1 MFPKTHLTLKHTLR
15 AMASRRLSRRGWIG
29 ALLEL
34 FIIHISLIIAVVISG
49 IFVVTFSNMMS
60 GLFTMYFNS
69 QKFIS
74 DFVNKNV
81 ELIQCHDL
89 CKITLSPTHNTTSQ
103 NVTKFLLRQKI
114 ANITIVNPQNVLVFV
129 NLKSDGQEKWVYTSY
144 DARITVFFTG
154 NLSVSIYPTF
164 PLSDARP
171 RKLAFQENGTRTV
184 HVSSQLGNVLNQ
196 LFPISTAVVSALA
209 AIGII
214 KRVMATPASDV
225 MSKKIHPSEPLIAL
239 FYLVFSFFVVL
250 FLTAVAFYIPRNPW
264 LLLLLFLGFPILLSI
279 GVLFTG
285 RFWPGFTIFLFITSL
300 IFCRESLLKWQYL
313 ILTYVPLP
321 DILGYMHCTCKK
333 FLAMW
338 QLLFS
343 LKLDSGTILL
353 ILLFYLFYPLFHI
366 LGKGAAFAFSTDRMF
381 KLYLMYIYDIAI
393 MLWIVQW
400 FLNPYPAMLEWDSR
414 RILESLAGLFLGL
427 PSLIYQGILD
437 PFSFITA
444 VAISWSIFLSFV
456 LVMSAGVIAMTR
468 GSSLYV
474 LNLPGL
480 PQSLS
485 LTARY
490 IRGFEWL
497 LPAVPFVL
505 NRELVARGELCAS
518 AERGVVRVRVYPEDC
533 CDSVEG
539 VVVDCSLDKIAV
551 DGNAGRRVFS
561 WGDVRQIELVG

>member
-1 MFPKTHLTLKHTLR
+1 
-15 AMASRRLSRRGWIG
+15 MASRGLSRKELGG
-29 ALLEL
+29 ALLGL
-34 FIIHISLIIAVVISG
+34 FIIHLSLIFAVVILG
-49 IFVVTFSNMMS
+49 IFIVTFNNTMS

-74 DFVNKNV
+74 DFVSKSV
-81 ELIQCHDL
+81 EPQWCHDL
-89 CKITLSPTHNTTSQ
+89 CIITLLPTHNTTSQ

-129 NLKSDGQEKWVYTSY
+129 NLRSDGQEKWIYTFY
-144 DARITVFFTG
+144 DARIMVPFTG
-154 NLSVSIYPTF
+154 NLNVSVYPAF

-184 HVSSQLGNVLNQ
+184 HVSSQLSNVLNQ
-196 LFPISTAVVSALA
+196 LFSISTAVVSALA
-209 AIGII
+209 VIGII

-225 MSKKIHPSEPLIAL
+225 MSKKTHPSEPLITL
-239 FYLVFSFFVVL
+239 LYLIFSFFVTL
-250 FLTAVAFYIPRNPW
+250 FLTAVAFYISRNPG
-264 LLLLLFLGFPILLSI
+264 LSLSSLLLLFPFLLSVS
-279 GVLFTG
+279 VLWTG
-285 RFWPGFTIFLFITSL
+285 RFWPGFAIFLAFSL
-300 IFCRESLLKWQYL
+300 IFYK
-313 ILTYVPLP
+313 
-321 DILGYMHCTCKK
+321 DIS
-333 FLAMW
+333 AMW
-338 QLLFS
+338 QLSFS
-343 LKLDSGTILL
+343 LKLDSSTILL

-381 KLYLMYIYDIAI
+381 KLCLMYIYDIAI
-393 MLWIVQW
+393 MLWIIQW
-400 FLNPYPAMLEWDSR
+400 FLNPYPAMLEWDFK
-414 RILESLAGLFLGL
+414 RILEALAGLFLGL
-427 PSLIYQGILD
+427 LSLIFQGTD
-437 PFSFITA
+437 PFSFITV
-444 VAISWSIFLSFV
+444 VAISWLIILLSV

-518 AERGVVRVRVYPEDC
+518 AERGVVKVKIYPEGC
-533 CDSVEG
+533 CDPVEG

-551 DGNAGRRVFS
+551 DNDRERRVFS
-561 WGDVRQIELVG
+561 WGDVRQIELVR